1 MGVIQPKEQRTGGL
15 PAQGPCGVWAE
26 HEGEAHWQPEPAHGH
41 VTLKITPDTFPSNL
55 MTVGFQYIDEGCALR
70 DHGHRASDELLFV
83 WGGHGTAYLDG
94 VPHKVEP
101 GSLVYVGRFVK
112 HGFVNEGKG
121 QLKLMWVITPPG
133 LEHAIRGMGRP
144 KEPGGNQRPG
154 AFERPPHIRDILDR
168 AGFARPETLVPGG
181 SGR

>member
-1 MGVIQPKEQRTGGL
+1 MGVIESNNKRSTEL
-15 PAQGPCGVWAE
+15 PDQGPCGVWAE
-26 HEGEAHWQPEPAHGH
+26 HEGETHWQPDPAHGH

-55 MTVGFQYIDEGCALR
+55 MTVGFQYIDEGGALR

-101 GSLVYVGRFVK
+101 GTLIYVGRFVK

-133 LEHAIRGMGRP
+133 LEHAIRGMGRE
-144 KEPGGNQRPG
+144 KQPGENGRPG
-154 AFERPPHIRDILDR
+154 TFERPPNIRDILDR
-168 AGFARPETLVPGG
+168 AGFARPDTLVPGG